1 MLKFIQKIKTMR
13 RQSFLFK
20 VAAFLILAGFMGTSG
35 TTDVSAGNDSA
46 QIIIIPRSDEIS
58 GAPRTPVYNPFF
70 AQVEDYTIW
79 LGCSSSYGSV
89 DVELVSTAGDYSL
102 TVFDTDDGLIM
113 IPISGDSGHY
123 TLTLTSESGMTFV
136 GEFDL

>member
-1 MLKFIQKIKTMR
+1 MKTKAIISKLVTFCVMVGLLVPVG
-13 RQSFLFK
+13 FLELS
-20 VAAFLILAGFMGTSG
+20 AYTSPGT
-35 TTDVSAGNDSA
+35 
-46 QIIIIPRSDEIS
+46 IPIIPRPNAPV

-70 AQVEDYTIW
+70 AQVEDNTIW